1 MLEKLWTM
9 APAEVPMLEPDVR
22 RQLHVL
28 RGHGWGTKAIAGEL
42 GIARNTV
49 KRYLRLGERA
59 AIQIRPNRRVLD
71 GAGRAEAERLFDGSA
86 DGNAVVVAR
95 MLRQQGYA
103 ISNRRCQEL
112 LEERRRARR
121 VAEVATVRYETAPGH
136 QLQVDFGQKL
146 VEIGGEMVRIFLLVA
161 VLGYSRR
168 LFVKAFLAERHDD
181 WREGIAEAFRRF
193 GGVTEVVLGD
203 NARALVEGRD
213 RETGVVRFH
222 PGYVAFA
229 RDWGFEPRTCA
240 PYRARTKGKTE
251 ACVKYV
257 KRNAIA
263 EQAFPSFAALEE
275 HLVVWMDESDER
287 VHGTTHETPS
297 ARFLRDEKHMLRP
310 LPVRPLPTRE
320 RRLKRRVA
328 HDAFVD
334 VDTVRYSVP
343 YQLVRDRVEV
353 LVGDAQVRIYR
364 GSELVATH
372 HRSSEPHALV
382 VERTHFAGL
391 WRPADAAPPHDPSG
405 GVEGALEALG
415 SSLSA
420 YEAAVAGGAS

>member
-1 MLEKLWTM
+1 MDKLSTM
-9 APAEVPMLEPDVR
+9 APTEVPMLEPDVR
-22 RQLHVL
+22 RQIHVL
-28 RGHGWGTKAIAGEL
+28 RGHRWGTKSIANEL
-42 GIARNTV
+42 GISRTTV
-49 KRYLRLGERA
+49 KRYLKLGA
-59 AIQIRPNRRVLD
+59 AVAIQIRPNRRVLD
-71 GAGRAEAERLFDGSA
+71 DAGRAEAERLFDGPA
-86 DGNAVVVAR
+86 EGNAVVVAR

-103 ISNRRCQEL
+103 ISKRRCQEL

-121 VAEVATVRYETAPGH
+121 VAAVATVRYETAPGH

-146 VEIGGEMVRIFLLVA
+146 VEIGGQLVRVFLLVA

-181 WREGIAEAFRRF
+181 WREGIAEAFRYF
-193 GGVTEVVLGD
+193 GGVTQVVLGD

-213 RETGVVRFH
+213 RETGAVRFH
-222 PGYVAFA
+222 QGYVAFA

-263 EQAFPSFAALEE
+263 GRPFASFAALEE
-275 HLVVWMDESDER
+275 HLVGWTEESDQR
-287 VHGTTHETPS
+287 VHGTTHETPI
-297 ARFLRDEKHMLRP
+297 ARFVRDEKATLRP
-310 LPVRPLPTRE
+310 LPGRPLPTRE

-353 LVGDAQVRIYR
+353 VVGDDNVRIFR
-364 GSELVATH
+364 GAELVATH
-372 HRSSEPHALV
+372 RRSSEPHARV
-382 VERTHFAGL
+382 VEPAHYAGL
-391 WRPADAAPPHDPSG
+391 WRPTDAAPPPDPSG
-405 GVEGALEALG
+405 GVESPLEALG

-420 YEAAVAGGAS
+420 YEAAVGGGAS